1 LPRDFFDDWI
11 RWDFERNGTQRK
23 LPYFYYDNT
32 SMAAVF
38 LASSPKIEQLLPH
51 PNMKPI
57 ELIPGRCLV
66 AFAAFEYR
74 KTDFAPYNEV
84 SISFL
89 ISFGQRRI
97 PGLTAAK
104 MMLSRTIS
112 SYIWQL
118 PVNTEHARAGGVNL
132 FGYPKFLADIGF
144 EKEDNW
150 LTCTLAEGRR
160 EILQLR
166 GRRLPTKKG
175 KVIHYI
181 TYTVEDGS
189 PLVADV
195 LVNPV
200 EYADSFGGHEIELEL
215 GSGHPVCDVLE
226 QVDLGNQALVYQYS
240 PINESILF
248 PARNVFRT
256 ALKQNHKS

>member
-1 LPRDFFDDWI
+1 MPRGFFDNRI

-32 SMAAVF
+32 LLAAIF
-38 LASSPKIEQLLPH
+38 LASSSKIEQLLPH
-51 PNMKPI
+51 PSMKPVEI
-57 ELIPGRCLV
+57 IPGRCTV

-74 KTDFAPYNEV
+74 ETDFEPYNEV

-89 ISFGQRRI
+89 ISFGQRQI
-97 PGLTAAK
+97 PGFTAAK

-112 SYIWQL
+112 SYVWQL

-132 FGYPKFLADIGF
+132 FGYPKFLADISFDKGD
-144 EKEDNW
+144 EW
-150 LTCTLAEGRR
+150 ITCTLAEEGR

-166 GRRLPTKKG
+166 GRRLPTKKA
-175 KVIHYI
+175 KLIHYI
-181 TYTVEDGS
+181 TYAVENGS
-189 PLVADV
+189 PLVAEV

-200 EYADSFGGHEIELEL
+200 EYAESYGGSEVELEL
-215 GSGHPVCDVLE
+215 GSGHYVSDMLE
-226 QVDLGNQALVYQYS
+226 QVDLGKQALVYQYS
-240 PINESILF
+240 PTNEAILF

-256 ALKQNHKS
+256 TLE